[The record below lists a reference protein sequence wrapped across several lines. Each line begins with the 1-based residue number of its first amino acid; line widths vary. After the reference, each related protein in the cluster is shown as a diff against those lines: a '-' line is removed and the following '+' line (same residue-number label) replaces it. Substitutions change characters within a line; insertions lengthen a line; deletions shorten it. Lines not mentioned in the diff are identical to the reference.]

1 MYSDSFLHNITSPT
15 CITAKSKALFNNYNP
30 NFLSRNIVT
39 TLSDHRAQFLLMKF
53 QTKLDENIYIQT
65 LMKPKKKGILLLTKK
80 VLNGKSGIIL
90 STLSSYHFY
99 VED

>member
-1 MYSDSFLHNITSPT
+1 
-15 CITAKSKALFNNYNP
+15 
-30 NFLSRNIVT
+30 
-39 TLSDHRAQFLLMKF
+39 
-53 QTKLDENIYIQT
+53 
-65 LMKPKKKGILLLTKK
+65 MKPKKKGILLLTKK